1 VSVERA
7 VTGDTLPTKPRASAG
22 LSRAAAVLAVV
33 GALLCAATLV
43 MGGGGTRFG
52 CAWLWGFAFV
62 WGIVLGSLCFVGM
75 QHLTHSIWSVVVR
88 RVAEMLAGPAWIT
101 ALLFAPVLIFGCLV
115 DWFHLYPWAD
125 SALVGGD
132 HLLQAKRAYLNAPFF
147 TVRAVLFFGLWI
159 VFASFFV
166 RSSLRTDAGDGVAK
180 GLAMRR
186 WSAPFM
192 LIFAVTVTFASID
205 WFMSLEPKWFS
216 TIFGVYVFSGIFV
229 AALAAITL
237 LTLALDKSGR
247 LGAGLLTRDHLYNLG
262 ALQFAFTCFWAYIA
276 FSQYML
282 IWYGNMPEESFYL
295 YDRLSGGW
303 LVVSAALA
311 VVRFAAPFLILLSRR
326 AKMDRRVLW
335 WTSIILLAGQ
345 LLDLYW
351 LIMPACYR
359 SGPVFGWQELGPPLL
374 AIGLLLWSISR
385 FLGRNLPVA
394 VGDPLLE
401 QSRQFRL

>member
-1 VSVERA
+1 MSVERTA
-7 VTGDTLPTKPRASAG
+7 TGDALPTMPRASVG

-33 GALLCAATLV
+33 GAVLCVATLV
-43 MGGGGTRFG
+43 MGGGAARFG
-52 CAWLWGFAFV
+52 YAWLWGFAFI

-75 QHLTHSIWSVVVR
+75 QHLTHSLWSVVVR
-88 RVAEMLAGPAWIT
+88 RVAEMLAAPAWIT
-101 ALLFAPVLIFGCLV
+101 ALLFVPVLVFGCLV
-115 DWFHLYPWAD
+115 DRFHLYPWAD
-125 SALVGGD
+125 SALVRED
-132 HLLQAKRAYLNAPFF
+132 HLLQAKQAYLNAPFF

-159 VFASFFV
+159 AFASYFV
-166 RSSLRTDAGDGVAK
+166 RSSLRTDAGQGVVR
-180 GLAMRR
+180 GLAMRK

-216 TIFGVYVFSGIFV
+216 TIFGVYIFSGIFV

-237 LTLALDKSGR
+237 LTLALEKTGR
-247 LGAGLLTRDHLYNLG
+247 LGDGLLTRDHLYNFG

-282 IWYGNMPEESFYL
+282 IWYGNLPEESLYL
-295 YDRLSGGW
+295 YDRLVGGW
-303 LVVSAALA
+303 LAVSVALA
-311 VVRFAAPFLILLSRR
+311 VVRFVVPFLMLLSRR
-326 AKMDRRVLW
+326 AKMDRRILW
-335 WTSIILLAGQ
+335 WTSIILLVGQ

-351 LIMPACYR
+351 LIMPVRYR
-359 SGPVFGWQELGPPLL
+359 AAPVFGWQELGPPLL

-385 FLGRNLPVA
+385 FLSRNLPVA